1 MDGIRHSRQF
11 AEIERLVSDYFHCH
25 LAPVMSKTQAF
36 LTKKQGEEM
45 REYST
50 SLGGILSAMAS
61 AAQPMG
67 DPYQVLKVT
76 GEWNSKTTEDYI
88 GMCKAEITGSKEIQQ
103 DLAYMAGQWRDTV
116 VREIGRERYNE
127 LSEQLGGDLA
137 YAYMD
142 YRVEELMID
151 RLVKE
156 RMPKSSADYI
166 IRKAAESS
174 LLGLSQTLNRSPLA
188 EEIEARGEAAY
199 RPKGWEKGA
208 GRVLG
213 ATADAVMMGGAG
225 SWATLAK
232 FVGADVAISAVASRF
247 EPEKSPK
254 LSVEQCISKGVF
266 GSERNVFTDFR
277 KEAATV
283 QTGDSALIVAANE
296 QLKKKIPVMNFNF
309 LEWMQTPKFTPFQM
323 SEKPG
328 HPEKKN
334 ERAERYKDVP
344 LIVAPGQEEAY
355 LKHLEKYKNATAVK
369 STKESTQPEMEQREK
384 VEKEERQVVIPH
396 EEEKQ
401 EREAVQTNTNGW
413 SGLLGTLGLEGLGD
427 ITGNLGYVMAML
439 PDILLGAFTG
449 KTQSLRFGDNL
460 LPIASI
466 VPLIVAPGQ
475 EEAYLKHLEKYKNA
489 TAVKSTKESTQPEME
504 QREKVEKEERQVVI
518 PHEEEKQER
527 EAVQTNTN
535 GWSGLL
541 GTLGLEGLGDITG
554 NLGYV
559 MAMLPDIL
567 LGAFTGKTQ
576 SLRFGDNLL
585 PIASIVAGLFVRNP
599 LLKMLLVGLGGAN
612 LLNKAGHEAL
622 GRPMPSADVHTEN
635 QYRRY
640 PDEPLNSRIVNPVLQ
655 GSTLIATIDRVPCT
669 IQLTPTVAE
678 AYRAGALP
686 LNTLANA
693 VLAKSDQLRHI
704 ASQNYDDGQR
714 ETIVR
719 TRGIQ

>member
-1 MDGIRHSRQF
+1 
-11 AEIERLVSDYFHCH
+11 
-25 LAPVMSKTQAF
+25 
-36 LTKKQGEEM
+36 M

-247 EPEKSPK
+247 EPEKPDT
-254 LSVEQCISKGVF
+254 LSVEECISKGVF

-296 QLKKKIPVMNFNF
+296 RLKKKIPVMDFSF
-309 LEWMQTPKFTPFQM
+309 PKWMQTPKFTPFQM
-323 SEKPG
+323 PEIPG

-344 LIVAPGQEEAY
+344 LVVAPGQEEAY
-355 LKHLEKYKNATAVK
+355 LQYMARHEATMTGQVHA
-369 STKESTQPEMEQREK
+369 ESEQREK
-384 VEKEERQVVIPH
+384 VEEGVQEQTVPT
-396 EEEKQ
+396 EEEAREEQTVQ
-401 EREAVQTNTNGW
+401 EAQAAQTNENGW
-413 SGLLGTLGLEGLGD
+413 DSLVRTLGLEGLGD
-427 ITGNLGYVMAML
+427 VTGNLGYILAML
-439 PDILLGAFTG
+439 PDILLGVLTG
-449 KTQSLRFGDNL
+449 KTQSLG
-460 LPIASI
+460 I
-466 VPLIVAPGQ
+466 
-475 EEAYLKHLEKYKNA
+475 K
-489 TAVKSTKESTQPEME
+489 
-504 QREKVEKEERQVVI
+504 
-518 PHEEEKQER
+518 
-527 EAVQTNTN
+527 
-535 GWSGLL
+535 
-541 GTLGLEGLGDITG
+541 
-554 NLGYV
+554 
-559 MAMLPDIL
+559 
-567 LGAFTGKTQ
+567 
-576 SLRFGDNLL
+576 DNLL
-585 PIASIVAGLFVRNP
+585 PIASIVAGVFIKNP
-599 LLKMLLVGLGGAN
+599 MLKMLLIGLGGAN

-622 GRPMPSADVHTEN
+622 GREQPNRDADGSNV
-635 QYRRY
+635 QYKRY
-640 PDEPLNSRIVNPVLQ
+640 ADEPLNLRIVNPVLQ
-655 GSTLIATIDRVPCT
+655 GNTLIATIDRVPCT
-669 IQLTPTVAE
+669 VQLSPTVAD
-678 AYRAGALP
+678 AYRTGALP

-693 VLAKSDQLRHI
+693 ILAQSDRLRQI
-704 ASQNYDDGQR
+704 ASRNYDNG
-714 ETIVR
+714 ETETVVR